1 MRCQSSIY
9 NHMVIYNTQLDQVFG
24 ALSDATRRGM
34 LARLSQ
40 GEMNITTLAAP
51 YKMSQP
57 AISKHLRVLER
68 AGLIERSR
76 RGREHLIRANP
87 KPAEQARDWISYY
100 AEFWNQQ
107 FDAVDAYLEQTGG
120 LNEQ

>member
-1 MRCQSSIY
+1 
-9 NHMVIYNTQLDQVFG
+9 MVMDNKQLDQVFG
-24 ALSDATRRGM
+24 ALSDTTRRGM

-51 YKMSQP
+51 YQISQP

-68 AGLIERSR
+68 AGLIERTR
-76 RGREHLIRANP
+76 QGRDHIIRANP
-87 KPAEQARDWISYY
+87 EPAEQARDWIAYY
-100 AEFWNQQ
+100 AQFWKQQ
-107 FDAVDAYLEQTGG
+107 FDAVEAYLEQQGE